1 MNINEFKKTRGRP
14 RKYAT
19 KEESMTVNK
28 LQIKEWFK
36 TKEGRA
42 YNLADN
48 YKRMDKKH
56 HRGESTITPKWI
68 EENIFTSKCYW
79 CGEDDWKQLGC
90 DRIDNNKPHT
100 PDNVICSCGRCNLK
114 RNIHSFDYFT
124 KFMRSLSRA
133 GKQLTLF

>member
-1 MNINEFKKTRGRP
+1 MDIEVLKKKRGRP

-19 KEESMTVNK
+19 KEESRSVNQ

-48 YKRMDKKH
+48 YKRMDEKSG
-56 HRGESTITPKWI
+56 RGQSTITSKWI

-79 CGEDDWKQLGC
+79 CGTDDWQVLGC

-100 PDNVICSCGRCNLK
+100 PDNVICSCGKCNIK
-114 RNIHSFDYFT
+114 RNRHSMDYFT

-133 GKQLTLF
+133 GKQLTLW